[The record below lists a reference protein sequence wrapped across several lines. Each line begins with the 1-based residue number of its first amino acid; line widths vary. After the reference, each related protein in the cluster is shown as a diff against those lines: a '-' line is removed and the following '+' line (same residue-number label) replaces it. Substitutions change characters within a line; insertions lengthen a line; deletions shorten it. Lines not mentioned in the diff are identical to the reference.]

1 MRVSQAFLIA
11 AAASL
16 AAPLA
21 AQEANDT
28 ASAENAAAAD
38 PAATDANAADAN
50 AVDANLVAAPVD
62 DTVSTE
68 ETVETEPPAD
78 DDDGGFPWGVLGLLG
93 LLGLIPRL
101 RQIVF
106 RASSVRGLRCPKQ
119 RRQPPEQGG

>member
-28 ASAENAAAAD
+28 AYAENAAAAD
-38 PAATDANAADAN
+38 PAAPDASAVDAD
-50 AVDANLVAAPVD
+50 AVDANLVAAPVE
-62 DTVSTE
+62 DTLVTE
-68 ETVETEPPAD
+68 EAVETETPS

-101 RQIVF
+101 R
-106 RASSVRGLRCPKQ
+106 R
-119 RRQPPEQGG
+119 

>member
-1 MRVSQAFLIA
+1 MRLSQAFLIA

-21 AQEANDT
+21 AQEANNA
-28 ASAENAAAAD
+28 ASAENAVTDMNAI
-38 PAATDANAADAN
+38 DANAADAN

-62 DTVSTE
+62 DTVLTE
-68 ETVETEPPAD
+68 ETVETEAPAD

-101 RQIVF
+101 R
-106 RASSVRGLRCPKQ
+106 R
-119 RRQPPEQGG
+119 

>member
-28 ASAENAAAAD
+28 AYAENAAAAD
-38 PAATDANAADAN
+38 PAAPDANAVDAN
-50 AVDANLVAAPVD
+50 AVDANLVAAPVE
-62 DTVSTE
+62 DTLVTE
-68 ETVETEPPAD
+68 EAVETPAD
-78 DDDGGFPWGVLGLLG
+78 DDDGGGFPWGVLGLLG

-101 RQIVF
+101 R
-106 RASSVRGLRCPKQ
+106 R
-119 RRQPPEQGG
+119 